1 MVNSEKQKY
10 SSPDLDIV
18 DICNT
23 DVIATSGPQGGGD
36 GNGDGTDIDYS
47 GWT

>member
-18 DICNT
+18 DIYTT
-23 DVIATSGPQGGGD
+23 DVIATSGPQGGSD
-36 GNGDGTDIDYS
+36 GNSGDTNKDDY